1 MLANAAGY
9 VLFLAISHQSYQ
21 SVLEYGFVPR
31 QPGMLSLFTS
41 LFLHA
46 SPVHIAANM
55 ALLWLFGRDVEDSL
69 GTIRYL
75 CVYLIGG
82 IGAVLAQA
90 SAVLM
95 VQNQET
101 LPILGSSGCVAA
113 VTGVFAVRF
122 RHVKVRV
129 CSPYRPT
136 AQQDTAWME
145 FPAWPIWAILLVAQ
159 TAGAAHALLVE
170 PANTAYW
177 GHLAGFALGAI
188 AGSAIRRDRTAECD
202 AYVAKARAATA
213 RGDLWSAAQ
222 MYDAAIRR
230 ASARPELLLEAAEVR
245 ERLGEEAEALSLYA
259 KALDAM
265 MNSGRMLDA
274 VAVARHLSSQGI
286 LHKLMPGLRFRAAGL
301 LEQQGRYET
310 AADVL
315 WAIANAD
322 LSPDDRALALYR
334 VGRIEHCRLGRTDKA
349 VEAYSRLTRDFPDS
363 QWAPMAL
370 EELARIQNLSGES
383 CEDVS

>member
-9 VLFLAISHQSYQ
+9 VLFLAISRQSYQ
-21 SVLEYGFVPR
+21 RVLEYGFVPR
-31 QPGMLSLFTS
+31 QPSMLPLFTS

-46 SPVHIAANM
+46 SPLHIAANM

-90 SAVLM
+90 SAVLL

-122 RHVKVRV
+122 LHLRIRV
-129 CSPYRPT
+129 SPPYRST
-136 AQQDTAWME
+136 AQQNTSWLE
-145 FPAWPIWAILLVAQ
+145 FPAWPIWAVLLASQ
-159 TAGAAHALLVE
+159 TAGAAHTLLAE

-188 AGSAIRRDRTAECD
+188 AGSVIRRDRTAECD
-202 AYVAKARAATA
+202 ARVAKARAATA

-222 MYDAAIRR
+222 MYDTAIRHSR
-230 ASARPELLLEAAEVR
+230 ERPELLLEAAEVR
-245 ERLGEEAEALSLYA
+245 ERLGEEAEALNLYS
-259 KALDAM
+259 KAFEALMDA
-265 MNSGRMLDA
+265 GRMSDA
-274 VAVARHLSSQGI
+274 VAVARRLSAQGL
-286 LHKLMPGLRFRAAGL
+286 LHKLMPGLRFRIAGM

-322 LSPDDRALALYR
+322 LSPDDCALALYR

-349 VEAYSRLTRDFPDS
+349 VEAYSRLTRDFPNS
-363 QWAPMAL
+363 QWAPMAR
-370 EELARIQNLSGES
+370 EELIRINTPDGED
-383 CEDVS
+383 CTGAL